1 VYPVVVGVDGSEGS
15 LRALQFAADI
25 AADTDDAELVVV
37 HARYAYV
44 AMPEGVGEAMY
55 GDVFDRAEAVMCDA
69 VAAVLEERRLH
80 GKFVSRDGEPAS
92 VLCAVAEEVDAA
104 LLVIGRQRWSAIADL
119 ILGSVSQR
127 LVDQSEVPVLLVT
140 G

>member
-1 VYPVVVGVDGSEGS
+1 
-15 LRALQFAADI
+15 
-25 AADTDDAELVVV
+25 
-37 HARYAYV
+37 
-44 AMPEGVGEAMY
+44 
-55 GDVFDRAEAVMCDA
+55 
-69 VAAVLEERRLH
+69 
-80 GKFVSRDGEPAS
+80 
-92 VLCAVAEEVDAA
+92 VAEEVDAA